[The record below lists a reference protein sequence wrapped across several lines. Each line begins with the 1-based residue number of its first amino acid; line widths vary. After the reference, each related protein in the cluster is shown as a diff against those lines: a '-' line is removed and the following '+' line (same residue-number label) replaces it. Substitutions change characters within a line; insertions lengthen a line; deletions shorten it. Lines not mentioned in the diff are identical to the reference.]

1 MKTLLLLLTTILLF
15 SCNQENQ
22 DYQDYLKLE
31 IINDTL
37 YLYDNGNLIKEIP
50 QSNTCELD
58 SFLVDYYY

>member
-22 DYQDYLKLE
+22 DYLKLE
-31 IINDTL
+31 VINDTL
-37 YLYDNGNLIKEIP
+37 YLYDNGTLIKEIP

-58 SFLVDYYY
+58 SFLIDYYY